1 MGREVPAAGVPIV
14 GDNIKSQVDATITHR
29 VLAKLL
35 EDREVRLERTYQLNF
50 GGNNGFPEHAGRIP
64 AALEQDQQDPSRD
77 LPDPHELRDADV
89 GIGPSD
95 YVPFL
100 TDRKYALV
108 RLEGRGS
115 GDVPVHLEYKLE
127 VRDSPNSAGI
137 IIDAVRARKIAKDR
151 GLRGPVMSACS
162 YFMKISPVQ
171 YDDATAR
178 DLVEE
183 FIKA

>member
-1 MGREVPAAGVPIV
+1 MDFQNMLEGSRLHSNKISKTQAVT
-14 GDNIKSQVDATITHR
+14 SQI
-29 VLAKLL
+29 
-35 EDREVRLERTYQLNF
+35 
-50 GGNNGFPEHAGRIP
+50 
-64 AALEQDQQDPSRD
+64 
-77 LPDPHELRDADV
+77 PHELRDADV